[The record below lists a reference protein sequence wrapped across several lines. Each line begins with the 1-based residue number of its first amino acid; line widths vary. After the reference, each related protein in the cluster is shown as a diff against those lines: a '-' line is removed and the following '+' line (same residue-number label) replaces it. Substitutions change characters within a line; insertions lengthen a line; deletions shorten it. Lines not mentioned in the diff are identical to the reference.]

1 MIEFV
6 FAACLVSV
14 PSDCREERLLL
25 VDVPISACMMSARAQ
40 LALRTRDHPDQ
51 TVRRRRCGVHDPSW
65 AVL

>member
-14 PSDCREERLLL
+14 PSDCREERLFL
-25 VDVPISACMMSARAQ
+25 VDVPISACMMSAQAQ
-40 LALRTRDHPDQ
+40 LALWTRDHPDRM
-51 TVRRRRCGVHDPSW
+51 VRRRRCSVHDPSW